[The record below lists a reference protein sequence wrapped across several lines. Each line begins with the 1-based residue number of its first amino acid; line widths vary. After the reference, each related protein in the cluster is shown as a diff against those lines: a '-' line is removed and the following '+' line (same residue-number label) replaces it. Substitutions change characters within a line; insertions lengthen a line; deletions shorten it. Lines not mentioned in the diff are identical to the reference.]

1 MKYGICLN
9 WSTTKILR
17 FTYSETNKKIQQW
30 SYRGNLY
37 FYWDAFQSSMIQ
49 DGKIENVLLLRTSC
63 PIWCLKR
70 IVETWKLLKY
80 ATAFLN
86 SLNFALWK
94 GWIRRYNVLG
104 EKYYL
109 PSNNDNRWGC
119 TKYS

>member
-1 MKYGICLN
+1 MQQKY
-9 WSTTKILR
+9 WKIYIH
-17 FTYSETNKKIQQW
+17 YSETNKKIQQGN
-30 SYRGNLY
+30 YRGNMY
-37 FYWDAFQSSMIQ
+37 FYWDAFQSLMIQ
-49 DGKIENVLLLRTSC
+49 DGKIENVLLSRTSC

-94 GWIRRYNVLG
+94 GRMPRFNVLG

-109 PSNNDNRWGC
+109 PPNNDNRWGC
-119 TKYS
+119 TKYT